1 MSSIYTTESGEWK
14 LGGFEIL
21 SSLKE
26 DDAIIYKFGNLVPDS
41 GRYVPPE
48 VSNGGWEAIKRNPL
62 PAADAYGLGILTYE
76 SFNGAFMGSDQLS
89 QPKFVPAGMVQ
100 SYRRLVNANP
110 KLRLSAGGFL
120 DQGKRTGGF
129 FETPLIHITQGAD
142 SLGLKSDTER
152 EEFLNELDELS
163 DDFPEDFFKMKILPE
178 LLKSVEF
185 GGGGPK
191 VFSAIMKIGS
201 KLSDDEFESRLVPV
215 ITRLF
220 ASPDRALRVCLL
232 DNLPLMIDRLPQ
244 KEVNGKIF
252 PTIVTGF
259 SDTAPVVRERTVRA
273 VPTIIGKLS
282 DRVVNGELLR
292 HLAKTSNDEQ
302 PGIRTNTIIC
312 LGKISKNIGTS
323 TRSKVLL
330 AAFTRSL
337 RDPFVHARHAALTV
351 LSGTIDVYSDD
362 DCAMKI
368 LPVVCL
374 SLVDREKIVRD
385 QANKTFDGYLQ
396 RVRKYASGLPET
408 ALPPA
413 DAGNASNAPAARMGN
428 QSDASWS
435 GWAISSFTNKL
446 SSARGTMDAATNG
459 APKPASGAAGSVS
472 LPISGRAT
480 PTVQVSSASA
490 AQSRPSTAASQTEV
504 ANYFG
509 ADSNDNEEAF
519 EAWGTMDDEDD
530 TFFDAKAA
538 NKPAAGPGPAV
549 PFNDGGEPDFAGW
562 LAAQSQAKA
571 KRPLPKG
578 LAKSGS
584 GTRTGLSARPTA
596 VGRTISTGSVGT
608 GTGAKKLGSTI
619 SKPKVTAPVV
629 KKAEIKPKASE
640 AADDDWGDAWE

>member
-26 DDAIIYKFGNLVPDS
+26 DAAIIYKFGNLVPDS

-142 SLGLKSDTER
+142 SLGLKSETER
-152 EEFLNELDELS
+152 EEFLNQLDELS

-428 QSDASWS
+428 QSDTSWS

-459 APKPASGAAGSVS
+459 APKPANGAAGSVS

-504 ANYFG
+504 ADYFG
-509 ADSNDNEEAF
+509 ADSNDNEEPF

-584 GTRTGLSARPTA
+584 GTGTGLSARPTA

-608 GTGAKKLGSTI
+608 GTGAKKLGSTT